1 MPNRRELR
9 SAFATAKSR
18 PRRALGVVAVAAL
31 IERPRSAAELAAH
44 LATTPRALAA
54 ALRAPAIA
62 ALVERDAGGALY
74 AAPGATSATLP
85 YQQRLVLA
93 GVQAPRARRRRR
105 GDDAGGAAIGEPGV
119 FLAIAR
125 ATERLWRRAH
135 LTYDQAIAVGKLV
148 RERLELTKPAARRG
162 APPRLSPADANRLI
176 AAAYRTASA
185 RGGDTRARGLLVKTL
200 LLSGARVNEFV
211 HLRAEDL
218 DVEQARIRIRKGKG
232 GKVRTVPILP
242 ELAHELRTHLGS
254 RRAGWLF
261 ESRAAGRYS
270 TRRVQQIV
278 REVAGKAGIVHR
290 VYPHLLRHTVAQHL
304 LDRGM
309 PIDQVR
315 LFLGHEDIKTTQIY
329 AEPGLGA
336 VSESYRRALGG
347 GLSASWT
354 GGELAPALP
363 SPRGAAGAAR
373 PRALR
378 LVAELVG
385 NGAGAW
391 SELDDE
397 RAGDR
402 GEDDGRQEQ
411 QAAEADAR
419 PGGRQREPANTQR
432 KPLGG
437 SWVLHRPV
445 SA

>member
-9 SAFATAKSR
+9 SAFATAKSG
-18 PRRALGVVAVAAL
+18 PRRALGVAAVAAL

-62 ALVERDAGGALY
+62 ALIERDARGALH

-105 GDDAGGAAIGEPGV
+105 DDDAGGAALGEPGV
-119 FLAIAR
+119 FMAIAR

-315 LFLGHEDIKTTQIY
+315 LFLGHEDIKTTQVY

-347 GLSASWT
+347 GLSATWAN
-354 GGELAPALP
+354 GGELVPALP

-373 PRALR
+373 EPRDR
-378 LVAELVG
+378 
-385 NGAGAW
+385 
-391 SELDDE
+391 
-397 RAGDR
+397 RARPR
-402 GEDDGRQEQ
+402 GKE
-411 QAAEADAR
+411 AR
-419 PGGRQREPANTQR
+419 PGRRRRGGPAPGRARRAAR
-432 KPLGG
+432 GR
-437 SWVLHRPV
+437 S
-445 SA
+445 S